1 MTFKPTEEQSA
12 IIHAATIT
20 TDNLLVSALAGAAK
34 TSTLVLL
41 AEALPDLKIL
51 ALCFNKKIAVEMQE
65 RMPRNC
71 TCQTLNSLGHRIWQ
85 DAIGRRLRIESSKV
99 YDITSAYME
108 TLSPEEKKILYPRM
122 ADLMNTVRFG
132 KACGFIPEGT
142 PRMKALMREQEF
154 FAHLDEKLT
163 EEEELLVVHVTS
175 ESIKQAWQG
184 ICDYDDQIL
193 MPTLGIGAFPRY
205 PLILIDEA
213 QDLSA
218 LNHAMLKKLV
228 TKRIIAV
235 GDACQPAGTL
245 VTVVDK
251 LGDRWNPPKLR
262 KVPIE
267 QLSVGD
273 KLLGYNGEGAFI
285 FNRTVEGISSNLFEG
300 NLTTVKMAAGE
311 SSKYTE
317 NHHCY
322 ASFEPFRKY
331 YALYVMR
338 KGDKFRLGRCKM
350 DYECGSGP
358 TRRAHAEGAD
368 AYWILGVYKTERE
381 AALEEAVAQAH
392 FGIPDITFI
401 CPNQNIGFANQDYLD
416 EAWSYI
422 LASVNLTERA
432 EQCFDYYNRMMEYP
446 IWQKGFP
453 AKFSL
458 LRPSIMQA
466 CNLISGCL
474 MLPYNG
480 DSKSAKAAWEPVE
493 VLHEWVEDLEVYSL
507 TVSDNH
513 LYVADNIVTHN
524 CQAIYG
530 FRGAHEESMDL
541 LKSTFSMVEL
551 PLSISFRCPISVVE
565 AARWRAPTMQYPEW
579 AIQGEVRR
587 YSGWTTEDIPDGS
600 AIICRNNAPLFRMA
614 ITLLKAGRYPELS
627 GNDIGK
633 ALLKVMKKFGNSS
646 MSRNEVFQNISDW
659 KEAQLKK
666 ARKSGIRAVEDKA
679 ECMTI
684 FAEVGATLG
693 ESIAYAEHLFSSSG
707 PVKCMTGHKSKG
719 LEYDYV
725 FFLDQHLLDIEGQD
739 RNLRYVII
747 TRAKKF
753 LGFIRTEDYGK
764 VN

>member
-1 MTFKPTEEQSA
+1 MKFTPTAEQLA
-12 IIHAATIT
+12 IINTAENT

-34 TSTLVLL
+34 TSTLVSL
-41 AEALPDLKIL
+41 AEALSDIKIL
-51 ALCFNKKIAVEMQE
+51 ALCFNRKIATEMQE
-65 RMPRNC
+65 RLPRNC
-71 TCQTLNSLGHRIWQ
+71 TAQTLNSLGHRIWQ

-99 YDITSAYME
+99 YDITSSYME
-108 TLSPEEKKILYPRM
+108 GLSPEEKKILYPRM
-122 ADLMNTVRFG
+122 ADLMNIVRFG

-163 EEEELLVVHVTS
+163 EEEELLITHVTS

-235 GDACQPAGTL
+235 GDACQ
-245 VTVVDK
+245 
-251 LGDRWNPPKLR
+251 
-262 KVPIE
+262 
-267 QLSVGD
+267 
-273 KLLGYNGEGAFI
+273 
-285 FNRTVEGISSNLFEG
+285 
-300 NLTTVKMAAGE
+300 
-311 SSKYTE
+311 
-317 NHHCY
+317 
-322 ASFEPFRKY
+322 
-331 YALYVMR
+331 
-338 KGDKFRLGRCKM
+338 
-350 DYECGSGP
+350 
-358 TRRAHAEGAD
+358 
-368 AYWILGVYKTERE
+368 
-381 AALEEAVAQAH
+381 
-392 FGIPDITFI
+392 
-401 CPNQNIGFANQDYLD
+401 
-416 EAWSYI
+416 
-422 LASVNLTERA
+422 
-432 EQCFDYYNRMMEYP
+432 
-446 IWQKGFP
+446 
-453 AKFSL
+453 
-458 LRPSIMQA
+458 
-466 CNLISGCL
+466 
-474 MLPYNG
+474 
-480 DSKSAKAAWEPVE
+480 
-493 VLHEWVEDLEVYSL
+493 
-507 TVSDNH
+507 
-513 LYVADNIVTHN
+513 
-524 CQAIYG
+524 AIYG
-530 FRGAHEESMDL
+530 FRGAHEESMEL
-541 LKSTFSMVEL
+541 LKETFSMVEL

-579 AIQGEVRR
+579 AIPGEVRR
-587 YSGWTTEDIPDGS
+587 YSGWTADDIPDG
-600 AIICRNNAPLFRMA
+600 AAVICRNNAPLFRMA

-646 MSRNEVFQNISDW
+646 MKRDEVFQNISDW

-666 ARKSGIRAVEDKA
+666 ARRSGVRAIEDKA

-707 PVKCMTGHKSKG
+707 PVKCQTGHKSKG

-764 VN
+764 VTT